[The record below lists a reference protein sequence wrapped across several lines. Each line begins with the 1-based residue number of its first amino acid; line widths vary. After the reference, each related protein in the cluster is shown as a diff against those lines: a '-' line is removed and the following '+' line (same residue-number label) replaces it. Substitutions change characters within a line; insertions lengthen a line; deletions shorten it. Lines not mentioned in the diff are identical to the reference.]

1 MYNICSL
8 NNHSKLVIMKK
19 LVLLSL
25 LGLFAL
31 TPISAEAQILKKL
44 KKKVERR
51 VDRNVDKT
59 IDKGLDETEDTI
71 KGKNDKT
78 STDDKKVDD
87 KAPNSESKTNDKVLK
102 PYSKFDFVPG
112 DLILFEDLLENE
124 ENGEFP
130 SKWDIY
136 EGNVENAT
144 FNGENIINYQDNASI
159 VPLIDKKGDYLP
171 EKFTVEFDVYFES
184 WASYYRIYFYDRVE
198 EKGRSPEQLND
209 IKYMLIRYSSV
220 SLNKFKGEI
229 PGSKQT
235 DLPLWRHVS
244 ISFNVRSLK
253 VYLDENRLLN
263 IPNLRAD
270 PKGITIAAY
279 KVMDN
284 PMLIK
289 NIKIAEGAKKL
300 YDRILTDGKIITTG
314 IKFDSG
320 KSSLKAE
327 SMGTINEIY
336 QIMKDYPELKFS
348 VEGHT
353 DNVGADEFNLTLS
366 KQRAETVKNQLISMG
381 IASERL
387 QSNGFGESKPL
398 HDNSED
404 IGRANN
410 RRVEFVKM

>member
-1 MYNICSL
+1 
-8 NNHSKLVIMKK
+8 MKK
-19 LVLLSL
+19 PIVFLL
-25 LGLFAL
+25 LGLFLFA
-31 TPISAEAQILKKL
+31 PISTKSQILKKL
-44 KKKVERR
+44 KNKVERR
-51 VDRNVDKT
+51 VDRKIDKT
-59 IDKGLDETEDTI
+59 MDKGLDKVEDEI
-71 KGKNDKT
+71 DGKNE
-78 STDDKKVDD
+78 KKSSNDQKED
-87 KAPNSESKTNDKVLK
+87 QDGQMPGESKKENLK
-102 PYSKFDFVPG
+102 PYSKYDFVPG
-112 DLILFEDLLENE
+112 DLILFEDLLESE

-130 SKWDIY
+130 SKWDVY
-136 EGNVENAT
+136 EGNVENAI
-144 FNGENIINYQDNASI
+144 FNGDKIINYQDNAAI

-184 WASYYRIYFYDRVE
+184 WASYYTVYFYDRIE

-209 IKYMLIRYSSV
+209 LSYMIIKYNNV
-220 SLNKFKGEI
+220 KLNKFEGEI
-229 PGSKQT
+229 TDAEQT

-270 PKGITIAAY
+270 PKALTIGAH
-279 KVMDN
+279 KVMEN
-284 PMLIK
+284 AMLVK
-289 NIKIAEGAKKL
+289 NVKIAEGAKKL

-327 SMGTINEIY
+327 SMGTINKIY
-336 QIMKDYPELKFS
+336 QILTEYPELKFS

-398 HDNSED
+398 HDNSND
-404 IGRANN
+404 AGRANN
-410 RRVEFVKM
+410 RRVEFVKI

>member
-1 MYNICSL
+1 ML
-8 NNHSKLVIMKK
+8 F
-19 LVLLSL
+19 
-25 LGLFAL
+25 GLFLL
-31 TPISAEAQILKKL
+31 TPITTEAQILEKIGKKI
-44 KKKVERR
+44 KKKT
-51 VDRNVDKT
+51 DRKVDKT
-59 IDKGLDETEDTI
+59 IDKGLDKVEEEID
-71 KGKNDKT
+71 GKNKEKLPDEQKGDQNKQNKEEA
-78 STDDKKVDD
+78 SNNKVIR
-87 KAPNSESKTNDKVLK
+87 PW
-102 PYSKFDFVPG
+102 SKFDFVPG

-144 FNGENIINYQDNASI
+144 FNGENIINYQDNSAI
-159 VPLIDKKGDYLP
+159 VPLIDKEGDYLP
-171 EKFTVEFDVYFES
+171 EKFTVELDVYFE
-184 WASYYRIYFYDRVE
+184 AQTSYYRIYFYDRVE

-209 IKYMLIRYSSV
+209 LKYMIIRYGSIK
-220 SLNKFKGEI
+220 LDKFEGAI
-229 PGSKQT
+229 LGSKKT

-270 PKGITIAAY
+270 PKGITIEAY
-279 KVMDN
+279 KVMEK

-289 NIKIAEGAKKL
+289 NVKIAEGAKKL

-336 QIMKDYPELKFS
+336 QILNEYPELKFS

-381 IASERL
+381 ISSERL

-404 IGRANN
+404 AGRANN
-410 RRVEFVKM
+410 RRVEFVKI

>member
-1 MYNICSL
+1 
-8 NNHSKLVIMKK
+8 MKYFI
-19 LVLLSL
+19 
-25 LGLFAL
+25 LFAL
-31 TPISAEAQILKKL
+31 LGSFIVAPITVEAQILKKL
-44 KKKVERR
+44 SNKLNKKV
-51 VDRNVDKT
+51 DKNVDEIIDNTLNGTEDAIKGEKDNKLT
-59 IDKGLDETEDTI
+59 IDKNAGGKELNSET
-71 KGKNDKT
+71 KT
-78 STDDKKVDD
+78 SDN
-87 KAPNSESKTNDKVLK
+87 ALK
-102 PYSKFDFVPG
+102 PYSKYDFVPG
-112 DLILFEDLLENE
+112 DIILFEDLLENE

-144 FNGENIINYQDNASI
+144 FNGENIINYQDNSAI
-159 VPLIDKKGDYLP
+159 VPLIDKEGDYLP
-171 EKFTVEFDVYFES
+171 EKFTVELDVYFE
-184 WASYYRIYFYDRVE
+184 AQTSYYRIYFYDRVE
-198 EKGRSPEQLND
+198 ENGRSPEQLND
-209 IKYMLIRYSSV
+209 LKYMIIRYGSIK
-220 SLNKFKGEI
+220 LDKFEGEI
-229 PGSKQT
+229 LGSKKT

-270 PKGITIAAY
+270 PKGITIEAY
-279 KVMDN
+279 KVMEK

-289 NIKIAEGAKKL
+289 NVKIAEGAKKL

-336 QIMKDYPELKFS
+336 QIMNEYPELKFS

-381 IASERL
+381 IAPERL

-398 HDNSED
+398 YDNSED
-404 IGRANN
+404 TGRANN
-410 RRVEFVKM
+410 RRVEFVKI

>member
-1 MYNICSL
+1 
-8 NNHSKLVIMKK
+8 MKK
-19 LVLLSL
+19 LILFAL
-25 LGLFAL
+25 LGLFML
-31 TPISAEAQILKKL
+31 TPAPTEAQILKKIG
-44 KKKVERR
+44 KKIKRR
-51 VDRNVDKT
+51 TDRKIDKT
-59 IDKGLDETEDTI
+59 IEKGLDEVEDEI
-71 KGKNDKT
+71 DGKNKEKSPNDQKDGKNVQNQGTTDKT
-78 STDDKKVDD
+78 
-87 KAPNSESKTNDKVLK
+87 VLK
-102 PYSKFDFVPG
+102 PWSKFDFVPG
-112 DLILFEDLLENE
+112 DVILFEDLLENE

-136 EGNVENAT
+136 SGNVENAI
-144 FNGENIINYQDNASI
+144 FNGEKIINYQDNAAI

-171 EKFTVEFDVYFES
+171 EKFTVELDIYFETYP
-184 WASYYRIYFYDRVE
+184 AYYKIYFYDKVE

-209 IKYMLIRYSSV
+209 LSYMLVKFSSIK
-220 SLNKFKGEI
+220 LNRFEGEI
-229 PGSKQT
+229 LGSKVEE
-235 DLPLWRHVS
+235 LPLWRHLS

-253 VYLDENRLLN
+253 VYLDENRVIN
-263 IPNLRAD
+263 VPNLRAD
-270 PKGITIAAY
+270 PKGITIEAY
-279 KVMDN
+279 KYSGS
-284 PMLIK
+284 PMFIK
-289 NIKIAEGAKKL
+289 NMKIAEGAKKL

-353 DNVGADEFNLTLS
+353 DNVGADDFNLTLS

-404 IGRANN
+404 AGRANN
-410 RRVEFVKM
+410 RRVEFVKK